1 MHQIVALV
9 HAPNDMPELPFPL
22 DVEKGKLA
30 ATRRLPS
37 PGKAKVPR
45 QPGPKASTEPTTRKS
60 ESNIEGTVQRIKPS
74 RHALPVANNNATKED
89 GQNHLPMSNRLSPPA
104 LGLPNLSDTVS
115 SQCSSGAKVGSALRQ
130 KVSSNS
136 KGVKTDDDGYYVAP
150 VAWSKRLKVAV
161 QDFFR
166 KDTVDESQFER
177 IEDRHWT
184 EY

>member
-1 MHQIVALV
+1 M
-9 HAPNDMPELPFPL
+9 
-22 DVEKGKLA
+22 
-30 ATRRLPS
+30 
-37 PGKAKVPR
+37 
-45 QPGPKASTEPTTRKS
+45 
-60 ESNIEGTVQRIKPS
+60 
-74 RHALPVANNNATKED
+74 
-89 GQNHLPMSNRLSPPA
+89 
-104 LGLPNLSDTVS
+104 
-115 SQCSSGAKVGSALRQ
+115 GSALRQ